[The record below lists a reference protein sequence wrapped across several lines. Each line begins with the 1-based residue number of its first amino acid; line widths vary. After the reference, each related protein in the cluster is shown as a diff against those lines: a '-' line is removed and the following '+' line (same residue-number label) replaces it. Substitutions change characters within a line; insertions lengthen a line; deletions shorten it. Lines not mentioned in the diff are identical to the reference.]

1 MWSLQAAKN
10 SFSAVVS
17 AALDGRPQYVTKR
30 GRTAVVV
37 VSATDY
43 ARLTTASGA
52 RRSFVEHLIDQPE
65 RSEAPETPRAEVTP
79 RDVAL

>member
-17 AALDGRPQYVTKR
+17 DSPPRRP
-30 GRTAVVV
+30 AVVV
-37 VSATDY
+37 VSAADY
-43 ARLTTASGA
+43 ERLTAASGA
-52 RRSFVEHLIDQPE
+52 RRSFVQHLLDQPE
-65 RSEAPETPRAEVTP
+65 GDDAPRARVIP